1 MVAQWAGEQVYYDD
15 PQGSRLGSG
24 VLSFISTLLKWLC
37 DINLKRKKLAA
48 SLCLK
53 VVVAQWAEENLVAHD
68 AQGSRLSGGEPYF
81 IRLCEFKLE
90 DKSRNKRSK

>member
-1 MVAQWAGEQVYYDD
+1 MGRYCKQVCYDD

-37 DINLKRKKLAA
+37 DINLKRKKTAA

-53 VVVAQWAEENLVAHD
+53 VVVAQWAKENLVAYD
-68 AQGSRLSGGEPYF
+68 AQGSRLARGELYF

-90 DKSRNKRSK
+90 DKLRNKRSK